1 MNYRFDRSASRGP
14 MTFADLGTELHDV
27 TFTVVDLETTGANA
41 ANGDITEIGAVK
53 SRGGEI
59 IGEFQTLVKPT
70 RSVISPFVER
80 LTGITNSMVAT
91 APELSSV
98 IPMFLEFA
106 HGSTLVAHNA
116 GFDIGFLREAC
127 ARLDYPWPS
136 YSVLDTVKL
145 ARLCVTRQEVRN
157 HKLGTL
163 ATFFNAPTPP
173 VHRALEDARATH
185 HILQCMFER
194 FGALGVT
201 TFEELESLKP
211 QGWKVRQSKKHLAR
225 DVPHA
230 PGVYMFV
237 DGSDRVLYVGSSRD
251 MRSRV
256 TSYFNAAESR
266 GRMAEMVTAAQ
277 SIRTVVCPTE
287 LEARVREVRLIDEL
301 QPPYNRRSKGASR
314 ETWLKL
320 TTDRFPRLSIARTPP
335 APGMLALG
343 PFRKNASARVAKDL
357 LERMYPLKRCTAKPE
372 RADFRPCPA
381 GEMGKCGGPCNSV
394 TNPQEYLN
402 GISPVTALLEGQPQ
416 AFVDNT
422 MDHLK
427 QLAIHERYEEA
438 AQARD
443 VAISVLRAGARGEQN
458 SSVEESGRLAVAVA
472 TDHGFD
478 VAVVHRGL
486 LGASEHVP
494 WGADLGSVSHSL
506 ALTAAQ
512 FPESHRGLAEER
524 SLIYHWAMNDGAVL
538 LDLEEPIAQ
547 PINGYQ
553 QALNESA
560 LGAPKIL
567 RRTDH
572 RI

>member
-41 ANGDITEIGAVK
+41 TNGDITEIGAVK
-53 SRGGEI
+53 SCGGEI

-211 QGWKVRQSKKHLAR
+211 QEWKVRQSKKHLAR

-301 QPPYNRRSKGASR
+301 QPPHNRRSKGASR

-372 RADFRPCPA
+372 GADFRPCPS
-381 GEMGKCGGPCNSV
+381 GEMGKCGGPCSGV
-394 TNPQEYLN
+394 TNRQDYLN
-402 GISPVTALLEGQPQ
+402 GISAVTALLEGQPQ
-416 AFVDNT
+416 VFVDHT

-478 VAVVHRGL
+478 VAVVQRGL
-486 LGASEHVP
+486 LGASEQVP
-494 WGADLGSVSHSL
+494 WGADLGSVSQSL

>member
-1 MNYRFDRSASRGP
+1 MTFRFDRPESAGP

-41 ANGDITEIGAVK
+41 AHGDITEIGAVK

-91 APELSSV
+91 APDIASV
-98 IPMFLEFA
+98 VPMFLEFA

-116 GFDIGFLREAC
+116 AFDVGFLRDAC
-127 ARLDYPWPS
+127 MRLDYPWPS
-136 YSVLDTVKL
+136 YPVVDTVRL

-163 ATFFNAPTPP
+163 AAFFNAPTPP
-173 VHRALEDARATH
+173 VHRALDDARATH

-194 FGALGVT
+194 FGAVGVT
-201 TFEELESLKP
+201 TLEELQGLKQ
-211 QGWKVRQSKKHLAR
+211 QGWKVRQSKKHLAK

-287 LEARVREVRLIDEL
+287 IEARVREVRLIDEL

-320 TTDRFPRLSIARTPP
+320 TSDTYPRLSIVRTPP
-335 APGMLALG
+335 SPDSLSLG
-343 PFRKNASARVAKDL
+343 PFRNNTSARAVKDL
-357 LERMYPLKRCTAKPE
+357 LERMHPLKRCTSKPE
-372 RADFRPCPA
+372 RPNFRPCPA
-381 GEMGKCGGPCNSV
+381 GEMGKCGGPCNGP
-394 TNPQEYLN
+394 T
-402 GISPVTALLEGQPQ
+402 SPEDYVREIAPVIDLLKERPQ
-416 AFVDNT
+416 AFVEHT
-422 MDHLK
+422 MTHLK

-438 AQARD
+438 ARDRD
-443 VAISVLRAGARGEQN
+443 VAISVLRTGTRSEQN
-458 SSVEESGRLAVAVA
+458 GSVKKTGRITVAVA
-472 TDHGFD
+472 TDGGFD

-486 LGASEHVP
+486 LGATEHVP
-494 WGADLGSVSHSL
+494 WGADLAGVSRSL

-524 SLIYHWAMNDGAVL
+524 SLISHWLLSDGAVL
-538 LDLEEPIAQ
+538 LDLEVPLAQ
-547 PINGYQ
+547 ASRGYQ

-560 LGAPKIL
+560 LSAPKFL

>member
-1 MNYRFDRSASRGP
+1 MTFQFDRPEARGL
-14 MTFADLGTELHDV
+14 MTFADLGTDLHDV
-27 TFTVVDLETTGANA
+27 TFTVVDLETTGANSA
-41 ANGDITEIGAVK
+41 QGDITEIGAVK

-59 IGEFQTLVKPT
+59 IGEFQTLVRPT

-91 APELSSV
+91 APELASV

-106 HGSTLVAHNA
+106 HGSILVAHNA
-116 GFDIGFLREAC
+116 GFDVGFLKEAC
-127 ARLDYPWPS
+127 ARLDYPWPG
-136 YSVLDTVKL
+136 YEVVDTVRL

-173 VHRALEDARATH
+173 THRALDDAHATH
-185 HILQCMFER
+185 HILQSMFER
-194 FGALGVT
+194 FGAVGVT
-201 TFEELESLKP
+201 TFEDLQGLKQ
-211 QGWKVRQSKKHLAR
+211 QGWKVRQSKKHLAN

-237 DGSDRVLYVGSSRD
+237 DGADRVLYVGSSRD

-277 SIRTVVCPTE
+277 RIRVIVCPTE
-287 LEARVREVRLIDEL
+287 LEARVREVRLINEL

-320 TTDRFPRLSIARTPP
+320 TTDEFPRLSIARTPP
-335 APGMLALG
+335 TPGTLALG
-343 PFRKNASARVAKDL
+343 PFRKNASARAAKDL

-381 GEMGKCGGPCNSV
+381 GEMGKCGGPCSGV
-394 TNPQEYLN
+394 TRSEDYTR
-402 GISPVTALLEGQPQ
+402 GIAPVVAMLEGTPQ
-416 AFVDNT
+416 AFVDHT
-422 MDHLK
+422 MTHLK
-427 QLAIHERYEEA
+427 QLAVQERYEEA
-438 AQARD
+438 ATARD
-443 VAISVLRAGARGEQN
+443 VAISVLRAGSRGEQN
-458 SSVEESGRLAVAVA
+458 GSVEKNEHLAAAMV

-478 VAVVHRGL
+478 VAIIRRGL
-486 LGASEHVP
+486 LGATEHVP
-494 WGADLGSVSHSL
+494 WGTNLQDVSRSLG
-506 ALTAAQ
+506 LTAAQ
-512 FPESHRGLAEER
+512 YPHNYRGLAEER
-524 SLIYHWAMNDGAVL
+524 SLISTWLFSDGVTL
-538 LDLEEPIAQ
+538 LDLETPISQ
-547 PINGYQ
+547 PTNGYQ
-553 QALNESA
+553 RALSDSA

-572 RI
+572 RV